1 MRDIACNHGALAGY
15 VVLKDDYRR
24 WGIAPRPENVFL
36 TNGPYRST
44 NRSFVHGDIRV
55 QRVIRIG
62 HFIECGRYAPCARHA
77 RPLNLDGMNEMRRKL
92 VWGNWKMNGSAAANA
107 ALPGSLAM
115 HAKSIAGRVDVGVC
129 VPAVY
134 LEQDRRELAGATAAW
149 GVQDVSAHECGAYT
163 GEISEHMVSEFGAT
177 YAIVGHSERR
187 INHGETGATIGEKAR
202 QALSAGLVPVVC
214 VGESEAQRDAG
225 IAEEYVCVQLT
236 AVLNV
241 LAPGQA
247 EQIVVAYEPVWAIG
261 TGRSATAARRS
272 RCTPRFARVCWRAA
286 ADRRT

>member
-1 MRDIACNHGALAGY
+1 
-15 VVLKDDYRR
+15 
-24 WGIAPRPENVFL
+24 
-36 TNGPYRST
+36 
-44 NRSFVHGDIRV
+44 
-55 QRVIRIG
+55 
-62 HFIECGRYAPCARHA
+62 
-77 RPLNLDGMNEMRRKL
+77 MRRKL

-261 TGRSATAARRS
+261 TGRSATAAQAQSMHAAIRACLLARGGRQANVRLLYGGS
-272 RCTPRFARVCWRAA
+272 VNPGSAYELFRCEDVDGGLVGGASLKSADFIQIIGAA
-286 ADRRT
+286 TGATGAMEQAHPTCEAS